1 MAKQNK
7 KKTKRWGQLGMFEFQ
22 YKCMLYTENEG
33 KTHNKKH
40 RHTQV
45 LVKKQHLKKYLMW

>member
-1 MAKQNK
+1 
-7 KKTKRWGQLGMFEFQ
+7 MFEFQ

-45 LVKKQHLKKYLMW
+45 LVKKQHLKKYLM